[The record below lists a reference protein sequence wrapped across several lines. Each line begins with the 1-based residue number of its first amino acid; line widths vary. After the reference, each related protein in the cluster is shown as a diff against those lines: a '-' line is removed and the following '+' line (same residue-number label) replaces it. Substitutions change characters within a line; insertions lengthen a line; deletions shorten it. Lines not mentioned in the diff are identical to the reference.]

1 MEEIEVTPDKE
12 RRGIQAIEAGG
23 QLLLALEA
31 HGRPLPLKKLGRA
44 ANMAPGKAHPYLVS
58 LSKLGLVTQD
68 ASTGHYWLGPTAME
82 LGLLT
87 LRTLNP
93 QREAAPFAELLAQET
108 GHSVALSVWGNHGP
122 TVVSLVDAT
131 YPLHTNMRVGTVMSL
146 AGTATGRLFVAYLP
160 RQLIEESLLEDDR
173 RLGPDISRTVEP
185 SELQDMLRLV
195 HEHGLSRS
203 VDMPTLGVSS
213 FAAPVFDYS
222 GNLVMAVTLLGRT
235 RSFDATWSGNQ
246 AKAVRACGSAISVR
260 LGNLRRGP

>member
-1 MEEIEVTPDKE
+1 MEEIDVAPDKA

-31 HGRPLPLKKLGRA
+31 HGHPLPLKKLARA

-87 LRTLNP
+87 LRTVNP
-93 QREAAPFAELLAQET
+93 LREAAPFAELLAQET
-108 GHSVALSVWGNHGP
+108 GHSVALSVWGNQGP
-122 TVVSLVDAT
+122 TVVSLIDAT

-160 RQLIEESLLEDDR
+160 RQLIEESLREDDR
-173 RLGPDISRTVEP
+173 RLGPDIAKTVEP
-185 SELQDMLRLV
+185 SELQDMLSLV

-203 VDMPTLGVSS
+203 MDMPTVGVSS

-222 GNLVMAVTLLGRT
+222 DNVVMAVTLLGRT
-235 RSFDATWSGNQ
+235 RSFDTAWSGNH
-246 AKAVRACGSAISVR
+246 AKAVRACGSAISTR
-260 LGNLRRGP
+260 LGSLRRGA